1 MNIKELLKK
10 QIKIAAFDIDGTI
23 LPNGKTSFS
32 PQIISMFKKLKENGI
47 TTAIAS
53 AREFVTIGKL
63 LEEVPTLDYFIG
75 ANGTF
80 IYDVQNKKIIF
91 EKIIK
96 FEDFKRIYEYFIS
109 QKQVCTGFTIMD
121 TKFGFYSPG
130 TNIDTWFLRPHHQK
144 MIHVDYNKVEKD
156 HLHIITLVA
165 HGYQNTTW
173 CSEKA
178 TQLIDQ
184 YNMDLEV
191 NSLWSNGLFISPKGI
206 TKSATLNRLCNIL
219 GYTQENLIAFGD
231 SSNDFEML
239 RDAFYGVAMDH
250 SSDELKRVAKD
261 VALDCEYDGAYIKL
275 IELNLI

>member
-32 PQIISMFKKLKENGI
+32 PKIISMFKKLKENGI
-47 TTAIAS
+47 ITAIAS

-109 QKQVCTGFTIMD
+109 QKQICTGFTIMD

-130 TNIDTWFLRPHHQK
+130 TNIDTWFLRPHHEK
-144 MIHVDYNKVEKD
+144 MIYVDYDKVEKD

-165 HGYQNTTW
+165 QGYQNSTR

-178 TQLIDQ
+178 TQLINKH
-184 YNMDLEV
+184 NMDLEV

-219 GYTQENLIAFGD
+219 GYTQDNLIAFGD

-250 SSDELKRVAKD
+250 SSDDLKRVAKD